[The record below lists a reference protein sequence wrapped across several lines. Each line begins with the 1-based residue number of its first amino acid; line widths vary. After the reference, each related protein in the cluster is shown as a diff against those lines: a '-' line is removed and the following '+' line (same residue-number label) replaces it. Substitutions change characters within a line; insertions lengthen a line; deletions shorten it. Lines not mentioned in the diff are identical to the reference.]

1 MERQYRDWQSSWRLS
16 TDSTQIMDHYH
27 STIGIDWG
35 STNHQISLI
44 DAQGKLC
51 GERSFPHGGQG
62 LRDSTQWIKTATN
75 SEPHQIG
82 IAIEVPHGPVVE
94 TMMESGFKVH
104 AINPK
109 QLDRFRDRLS
119 PAGANDDRRDARVL
133 GDALRTDPQALHQLN
148 PTSPQIIVLRDLSRT
163 AEDLTSSKT
172 QFTNKIKQHLWRYFP
187 QFLELEPDLSKSWI
201 RELWERISTPE
212 KAQRIRVGTV
222 AKLLARHKIRKIS
235 AEQILKILRQPAVTV
250 AEGTVEGAM
259 GAIKTAFKQLA
270 VTMEELNAT
279 LLQLDETTEKLAA
292 SLQAN
297 DQTSSLKEGSPA
309 TDQTPALN
317 QDIAI
322 LRSIPGVGRIVLGI
336 LLAEAFHLF
345 EKRDRAALRC
355 LTGIAPVTRSS
366 GKQHFVVRR
375 MAARPRLRDAMY
387 HWARVAVQRDPV
399 SKRKYAALRQRGHK
413 HARALRSVAD
423 RLISVACAMLQNGS
437 LYDPSLEQ
445 ATSSNRSNG

>member
-1 MERQYRDWQSSWRLS
+1 M
-16 TDSTQIMDHYH
+16 
-27 STIGIDWG
+27 
-35 STNHQISLI
+35 
-44 DAQGKLC
+44 
-51 GERSFPHGGQG
+51 
-62 LRDSTQWIKTATN
+62 
-75 SEPHQIG
+75 
-82 IAIEVPHGPVVE
+82 
-94 TMMESGFKVH
+94 
-104 AINPK
+104 
-109 QLDRFRDRLS
+109 
-119 PAGANDDRRDARVL
+119 
-133 GDALRTDPQALHQLN
+133 
-148 PTSPQIIVLRDLSRT
+148 
-163 AEDLTSSKT
+163 
-172 QFTNKIKQHLWRYFP
+172 
-187 QFLELEPDLSKSWI
+187 SKSWI

-222 AKLLARHKIRKIS
+222 AKLLARHKVRKIS

-259 GAIKTAFKQLA
+259 GALNTAFKQLA

-279 LLQLDETTEKLAA
+279 LLQIDETTEKLAA
-292 SLQAN
+292 SLQA
-297 DQTSSLKEGSPA
+297 SSLEERSPA
-309 TDQTPALN
+309 TDQTPALH

-336 LLAEAFHLF
+336 LLAEAFHRF

-355 LTGIAPVTRSS
+355 LTGIAPVTRRS

-375 MAARPRLRDAMY
+375 MAAHPRLRDAMY

-399 SKRKYAALRQRGHK
+399 SKRKYAALRQRGLK

-445 ATSSNRSNG
+445 ATASNRSNG

>member
-1 MERQYRDWQSSWRLS
+1 MAKSITEKLLNVQKKIDPISASLLSQRLL
-16 TDSTQIMDHYH
+16 
-27 STIGIDWG
+27 
-35 STNHQISLI
+35 N
-44 DAQGKLC
+44 
-51 GERSFPHGGQG
+51 
-62 LRDSTQWIKTATN
+62 
-75 SEPHQIG
+75 
-82 IAIEVPHGPVVE
+82 GP
-94 TMMESGFKVH
+94 

-109 QLDRFRDRLS
+109 QLDRFRDRFS
-119 PAGANDDRRDARVL
+119 PVGAKDDRRDARVL

-201 RELWERISTPE
+201 RELWNRIPTPE

-222 AKLLARHKIRKIS
+222 AKLLARHKVRKIS

-259 GAIKTAFKQLA
+259 GALNTAFKQLA

-292 SLQAN
+292 SLQA
-297 DQTSSLKEGSPA
+297 SSPEEGSSA
-309 TDQTPALN
+309 TDQTPALH

-336 LLAEAFHLF
+336 LLAEAFHRF

-355 LTGIAPVTRSS
+355 LTGIAPVTRRS

-375 MAARPRLRDAMY
+375 MAAHPRLRDARY
-387 HWARVAVQRDPV
+387 HWARVAAQRDPI
-399 SKRKYAALRQRGHK
+399 SKRKYTALRQRGHQ

-445 ATSSNRSNG
+445 ATASNRSNG

>member
-1 MERQYRDWQSSWRLS
+1 M
-16 TDSTQIMDHYH
+16 
-27 STIGIDWG
+27 
-35 STNHQISLI
+35 
-44 DAQGKLC
+44 
-51 GERSFPHGGQG
+51 
-62 LRDSTQWIKTATN
+62 
-75 SEPHQIG
+75 
-82 IAIEVPHGPVVE
+82 
-94 TMMESGFKVH
+94 
-104 AINPK
+104 
-109 QLDRFRDRLS
+109 
-119 PAGANDDRRDARVL
+119 
-133 GDALRTDPQALHQLN
+133 
-148 PTSPQIIVLRDLSRT
+148 
-163 AEDLTSSKT
+163 
-172 QFTNKIKQHLWRYFP
+172 
-187 QFLELEPDLSKSWI
+187 
-201 RELWERISTPE
+201 
-212 KAQRIRVGTV
+212 
-222 AKLLARHKIRKIS
+222 
-235 AEQILKILRQPAVTV
+235 TV

-279 LLQLDETTEKLAA
+279 LLQMDETTEKLAV

-297 DQTSSLKEGSPA
+297 DQASSLEEGSPT
-309 TDQTPALN
+309 TDQTPVLN

-355 LTGIAPVTRSS
+355 LTGIAPVTRRS

-375 MAARPRLRDAMY
+375 MAAHPRLRDAMY

-399 SKRKYAALRQRGHK
+399 SKRKYAALRQRGHQ

-445 ATSSNRSNG
+445 ATASNRSNG